1 MMPLQLSGEFIVV
14 KIDMLTIRKRL
25 LQRAGNRGRCL
36 PAAIFIAVLFATM
49 LASAG
54 PAIRERS
61 SFDADWRF
69 VRGDPEGISNQ
80 LSYSNIKP
88 WVMANGNEFVKDG
101 TPTPRPADDLGTDV
115 AYVQPDFND
124 DGWRKLN
131 LPQDWG
137 VEEAFKQEYPGE
149 TAKLPWWGVGWYRK
163 HFDIP
168 ASDAGRKIY
177 LDMDG
182 AMAYA
187 NVWLNGH
194 YVGGWPYGYASWE
207 VDLTP
212 YIKFGADN
220 VVAIRLDNPPESS
233 RWYPGGGIYRNVWL
247 VKTSPIHVG
256 HWGTYVITPSLI
268 DVNPDE
274 NSVSAKVTVQVTL
287 DNDSDSQDKLLL
299 KSKIYELKADDSKG
313 REVATA
319 TNVIPPIPAHQ
330 SQTWETEINIKNP
343 KLWTLE
349 KPQRYVDVITVER
362 NGECLD
368 SYETPFGIRTIRFDP
383 DNGFFLNGQHVR
395 LQGVCDHADLGALG
409 TAVNTSA
416 LQRQVEMLK
425 EMGCNAIRTSHNPP
439 APELLDLCD
448 RLGVMVMDE
457 SFDCWEKGKRPN
469 DYHLLFDDWHEKDW
483 RAELRRD
490 RNHPSII
497 LWSIGNEVPD
507 QDTQA
512 GLQIAAELTRIA
524 HEEDPTRP
532 TTAAFDHIGSGFNG
546 LQTNVDVFGYN
557 YKPFEYARM
566 HERNPGIPLFGS
578 ETASCISSRGEY
590 FYPVETNKN
599 DGKSGFQMSSYD
611 LSAPHWATIPDD
623 EFAAEDKYPYVAGEF
638 VWTGFDYLG
647 EPTPYDAPDAP
658 SRSSYFGI
666 IDLAGFPKDRFYLYQ
681 ARWRPDLRMAHIV
694 PQCWNWPAGQV
705 TPVYV
710 YTSGDEAELFLNGK
724 SLGRKKKAPL
734 EYRLVWNDVTYQP
747 GKLKVVAYKNGRR
760 WSDDVVQTSGPATK
774 LILTEDHKKI
784 DADGKV
790 LCFIT
795 AKVEDKDGLMV
806 PLANNAIHFQIS
818 GAGEIVATDNGDA
831 TDLTAFPS
839 HDRKA
844 FNGLALAIV
853 RGTEPG
859 KAILEA
865 SSPGLET
872 AEIKIKSVSE

>member
-1 MMPLQLSGEFIVV
+1 MMLSRFSGEKFVFETNMPIV
-14 KIDMLTIRKRL
+14 KKQRS
-25 LQRAGNRGRCL
+25 QRAGNQERRL
-36 PAAIFIAVLFATM
+36 PMVILTAM
-49 LASAG
+49 LLVAMHASAAS
-54 PAIRERS
+54 PVRERS
-61 SFDADWRF
+61 SFDDDWHF
-69 VRGDPEGISNQ
+69 IKGDPEGISNQ
-80 LSYSNIKP
+80 LSYSNITP
-88 WVMANGNEFVKDG
+88 WAMANGDEFVKDG
-101 TPTPRPADDLGTDV
+101 TPAPARPAGELGADV

-124 DGWRKLN
+124 DDWRKLN

-137 VEEAFKQEYPGE
+137 VEQPFKQEYPGE
-149 TAKLPWWGVGWYRK
+149 TAKLPWWGIGWYRK
-163 HFDIP
+163 HFEIP

-212 YIKFGADN
+212 YIKCGADN

-247 VKTSPIHVG
+247 VKTSPIHVE
-256 HWGTYVITPSLI
+256 HWGTYVTTPSI
-268 DVNPDE
+268 TSDN
-274 NSVSAKVTVQVTL
+274 AQVQIRITL
-287 DNDSDSQDKLLL
+287 DNDSDSQDALTVKNE
-299 KSKIYELKADDSKG
+299 IYELKGDGDKA
-313 REVATA
+313 REVGSATK
-319 TNVIPPIPAHQ
+319 TIPSVPAHQ
-330 SQTWETEINIKNP
+330 SQTFETEINIANP

-349 KPQRYVDVITVER
+349 KPQRYIDVTTIER

-368 SYETPFGIRTIRFDP
+368 ISETPFGVRTIKFDA
-383 DNGFFLNGQHVR
+383 DGGFLLNGEHVR
-395 LQGVCDHADLGALG
+395 IQGVCGHADLGALG
-409 TAVNTSA
+409 TVVNVSA
-416 LQRQVEMLK
+416 LQRQVETLK
-425 EMGCNAIRTSHNPP
+425 AMGCNAIRTSHNPP

-448 RLGVMVMDE
+448 RLGVLVMDE

-490 RNHPSII
+490 RNHPCII

-507 QDTQA
+507 QDTSA
-512 GLQIAAELTRIA
+512 GQRIAAELTHIA
-524 HEEDPTRP
+524 HEEDPTRF

-566 HERNPGIPLFGS
+566 HRKNPEVPLFGS

-590 FYPVETNKN
+590 FFPLNTNKD
-599 DGKSGFQMSSYD
+599 DGMSNFQMSSYD

-647 EPTPYDAPDAP
+647 EPTPYDEPDAP

-694 PQCWNWPAGQV
+694 PQCWNWPERVGQM
-705 TPVYV
+705 TPVYI

-724 SLGRKKKAPL
+724 SLGRKKKGPL
-734 EYRLVWNDVTYQP
+734 EYRLIWNDVVYQP
-747 GKLKVVAYKNGRR
+747 GELKVVAYKNGRR
-760 WSDDVVQTSGPATK
+760 WSDDVVQTSGPAAK
-774 LILTEDHKKI
+774 LVLTANHKKI
-784 DADGKV
+784 DAGGKV
-790 LCFIT
+790 LSFVT
-795 AKVEDKDGLMV
+795 ASVEDKDGVMV
-806 PLANNAIHFQIS
+806 PLANNAIHFEVS
-818 GAGEIVATDNGDA
+818 GPAEIVATDNGDA

-853 RGTEPG
+853 RGTQPG
-859 KAILEA
+859 KVILEA
-865 SSPGLET
+865 SSPGLQT
-872 AEIKIKSVSE
+872 AGIKIKSE

>member
-1 MMPLQLSGEFIVV
+1 LAKIAMMPSKLSGKFFVFSTIMPFI
-14 KIDMLTIRKRL
+14 KKQR
-25 LQRAGNRGRCL
+25 LQRVGNKGRCL
-36 PAAIFIAVLFATM
+36 PAAILTAM
-49 LASAG
+49 LMVAMHVSAAP
-54 PAIRERS
+54 PARERS
-61 SFDADWRF
+61 SFDDDWRF
-69 VRGDPEGISNQ
+69 TKGDPEGISNQ

-101 TPTPRPADDLGTDV
+101 TRTPRPTEDLGMDV
-115 AYVQPDFND
+115 EYVQPDFND
-124 DGWRKLN
+124 DSWRKLD

-137 VEEAFKQEYPGE
+137 AEGPFNQAYPGE

-163 HFDIP
+163 HFEIP

-212 YIKFGADN
+212 YIKSGADN

-247 VKTSPIHVG
+247 VKTSPIHVA
-256 HWGTYVITPSLI
+256 HWGTYITTPS
-268 DVNPDE
+268 VNSDDAE
-274 NSVSAKVTVQVTL
+274 VRIRFKV
-287 DNDSDSQDKLLL
+287 DNDSDSQDGL
-299 KSKIYELKADDSKG
+299 SVQNEIYELKADGDKG
-313 REVATA
+313 KKVGSITV
-319 TNVIPPIPAHQ
+319 NIPPIRTHK
-330 SQTWETEINIKNP
+330 SETLETEIHIKNP

-349 KPQRYVDVITVER
+349 KPQRYVDVTTVER

-368 SYETPFGIRTIRFDP
+368 TYETPFGIRTIKFDA
-383 DNGFFLNGQHVR
+383 DKGFFLNGQHVR

-448 RLGVMVMDE
+448 RLGILVMDE
-457 SFDCWEKGKRPN
+457 SFDCWQKGKRPN
-469 DYHLLFDDWHEKDW
+469 DYHVLFADWHEKDW

-490 RNHPSII
+490 RNHPSIV

-507 QDTQA
+507 QGSST
-512 GLQIAAELTRIA
+512 GLRIAAELTRIA

-532 TTAAFDHIGSGFNG
+532 TTAAFDHISSGFDG

-566 HERNPGIPLFGS
+566 HERNPGVPLFGS
-578 ETASCISSRGEY
+578 ETASTISSRGEY
-590 FYPVETNKN
+590 FYPVNTNKN

-611 LSAPHWATIPDD
+611 LSAPYWATIPDA
-623 EFAAEDKYPYVAGEF
+623 EFAAEDEYPFVAGEF

-647 EPTPYDAPDAP
+647 EPTPYDQPDAP

-710 YTSGDEAELFLNGK
+710 CTSGDEAELFLNGK
-724 SLGRKKKAPL
+724 SLGRKKKGPL
-734 EYRLVWNDVTYQP
+734 EYRLEWNDVIYQP
-747 GKLKVVAYKNGRR
+747 GELKAVAYKNGKR
-760 WSDDVVQTSGPATK
+760 WSDDEVKTSGPAAK
-774 LILTEDHKKI
+774 LVLTADHKRI

-790 LCFIT
+790 LCFVT
-795 AKVEDKDGLMV
+795 ARVEDKDGVTV
-806 PLANNAIHFQIS
+806 PQANNAIHFDIS
-818 GAGEIVATDNGDA
+818 GPAEIVATDNGDA
-831 TDLTAFPS
+831 TDLTSFPS

-853 RGTEPG
+853 RGTQPG

-872 AEIKIKSVSE
+872 AQIKVKSVSEP